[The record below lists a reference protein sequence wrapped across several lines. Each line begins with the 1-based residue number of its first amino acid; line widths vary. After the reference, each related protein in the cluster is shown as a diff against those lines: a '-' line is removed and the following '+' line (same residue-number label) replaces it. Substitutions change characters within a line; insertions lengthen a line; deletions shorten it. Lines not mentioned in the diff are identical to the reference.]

1 MTGDGKQI
9 NQEEEL
15 PLLEGQ
21 YIEVAF
27 QGKIL
32 KTQRSVKK
40 WLDVTGVAPT
50 KIESGDSPQLG
61 VNGYF
66 IHY

>member
-1 MTGDGKQI
+1 MTIENQI
-9 NQEEEL
+9 SQEEEEL

-40 WLDVTGVAPT
+40 WLDVTGIAPT
-50 KIESGDSPQLG
+50 KIESGDSPQLR